1 VTDETP
7 PLTHERILKAAAN
20 ALWPLL
26 QTRRWTPHT
35 VKRAISPT
43 GNPRNNTH
51 PTGGN
56 PNYSSPTIEVL
67 SHEPY
72 LRAIATRDQTHLGY
86 GLAIEITRAHAL
98 DALSVCSHAELAEYD
113 EALTFANRQP
123 YLWDGVEQAWR
134 RNYRMS
140 TRHPAHSTRSS
151 PSRAPPPSNLSR
163 RSRRRNFTTTAN
175 RSNWLRCSAH
185 CATVALDK
193 VRRNAVTSGKFEKQ
207 TPPPPWRGFL
217 CGVRVALTGAH
228 TAGPLVRSQPP
239 HPLNPPHPARRP
251 P

>member
-1 VTDETP
+1 MTDETP
-7 PLTHERILKAAAN
+7 PLTQERILKAAAN

-35 VKRAISPT
+35 IKRAISPT

-56 PNYSSPTIEVL
+56 PNTSSPTIEVL

-98 DALSVCSHAELAEYD
+98 DALRVCSHAELAEYD

-134 RNYRMS
+134 RNYRDEYH
-140 TRHPAHSTRSS
+140 TP
-151 PSRAPPPSNLSR
+151 RAQHALLTLTSAATIEPL
-163 RSRRRNFTTTAN
+163 TAEQEAELYDDGEPIELVAVQ
-175 RSNWLRCSAH
+175 RALR
-185 CATVALDK
+185 D
-193 VRRNAVTSGKFEKQ
+193 G
-207 TPPPPWRGFL
+207 
-217 CGVRVALTGAH
+217 GA
-228 TAGPLVRSQPP
+228 
-239 HPLNPPHPARRP
+239 
-251 P
+251 